1 MLVNDFVFVSGN
13 GLNNFYKINEII
25 SDIEIH
31 IIDINDPELISGLKL
46 DKGKWKVMG
55 TDFQF
60 YIDFSTPEEYKKILD
75 MRICISSIIS
85 NINKFK
91 EYLLTI
97 DPTIY
102 INKNTIKTDLIKS
115 TILEKLK
122 NLFNNYFTCLYFKE
136 KEYKFFDIDMNS
148 RKITE
153 ENDIA
158 IPYIFGG
165 NEFSFTIQYMFFI
178 PVTKKR
184 KLSFLFKIHPIG
196 FTPKI
201 EDLSYEYFNLEEMKT
216 LNFKPINEEWKQK
229 FFYGAGIV

>member
-1 MLVNDFVFVSGN
+1 LDSIFFRYK
-13 GLNNFYKINEII
+13 FYKIIEII
-25 SDIEIH
+25 SVSEIR
-31 IIDINDPELISGLKL
+31 IIGIDDPSKILRLKL
-46 DKGKWKVMG
+46 DKGKWKDME
-55 TDFQF
+55 TDLQF
-60 YIDFSTPEEYKKILD
+60 YIDFSTPEKYKNIFD
-75 MRICISSIIS
+75 MRTLASPIIS
-85 NINKFK
+85 IINKFK
-91 EYLLTI
+91 EYLLSI
-97 DPTIY
+97 NPTIY
-102 INKNTIKTDLIKS
+102 INKGVINTDLIKS

-158 IPYIFGG
+158 IQYV
-165 NEFSFTIQYMFFI
+165 FSGDESSFNILYMFFLSI
-178 PVTKKR
+178 TKKR

>member
-75 MRICISSIIS
+75 LRICISSIIS

-122 NLFNNYFTCLYFKE
+122 NLFNNYFTCLYFMD
-136 KEYKFFDIDMNS
+136 KEYKFVDIDMNS

-158 IPYIFGG
+158 IQYV
-165 NEFSFTIQYMFFI
+165 FSGDE
-178 PVTKKR
+178 
-184 KLSFLFKIHPIG
+184 S
-196 FTPKI
+196 
-201 EDLSYEYFNLEEMKT
+201 S
-216 LNFKPINEEWKQK
+216 
-229 FFYGAGIV
+229 